1 LRWPIAS
8 RHARTL
14 PNKRLQ
20 LTSGRR
26 DVLEAGTFL
35 ASKAQAWPAR
45 VAPTWAAE
53 P

>member
-1 LRWPIAS
+1 MQGYYARPPIH
-8 RHARTL
+8 RQ